1 MWFRVQL
8 LDTWDLVGSEVD
20 LLRSGF
26 ATLFTDRFVPEFTV
40 ASLDGR
46 MMMNTTVWGDGTLGT
61 IVIRPS
67 LSPCG
72 TAPPPWPGCL

>member
-1 MWFRVQL
+1 
-8 LDTWDLVGSEVD
+8 VD

-46 MMMNTTVWGDGTLGT
+46 MMMQTTVWGDGTLST
-61 IVIRPS
+61 IVIRP
-67 LSPCG
+67 
-72 TAPPPWPGCL
+72 